1 LYLLCTV
8 GTFFQRNVFLELG
21 ILELGILELAILELG
36 ILELAILELAIPGAL
51 VAALEGM

>member
-8 GTFFQRNVFLELG
+8 GTFFQRNVFLEL
-21 ILELGILELAILELG
+21 A

>member
-21 ILELGILELAILELG
+21 ILELGILELAILEL
-36 ILELAILELAIPGAL
+36 AIPGAL

>member
-8 GTFFQRNVFLELG
+8 GTFFQRNVFLELA
-21 ILELGILELAILELG
+21 ILELA

>member
-21 ILELGILELAILELG
+21 ILELGILELG